1 MEMNEEARLKLL
13 KPDAHPGSP
22 PKNVDSDSLSLFINL
37 RRGCFEFLRV
47 KVKNEDLYV
56 IHPFTGTG
64 SHISLHESGEI
75 HLKDKKISGKIKDI
89 KSFYESMK
97 LFVRIRSECICL
109 RVGEKLDSDEIK
121 KTLPLLLK
129 FVPVDEELHLLTQ
142 RLLKKG
148 FARFIK
154 TPNKVSIT
162 QTSC

>member
-1 MEMNEEARLKLL
+1 MR
-13 KPDAHPGSP
+13 
-22 PKNVDSDSLSLFINL
+22 
-37 RRGCFEFLRV
+37 
-47 KVKNEDLYV
+47 
-56 IHPFTGTG
+56 
-64 SHISLHESGEI
+64 
-75 HLKDKKISGKIKDI
+75 
-89 KSFYESMK
+89 
-97 LFVRIRSECICL
+97 LFVRIRSGCICL

-154 TPNKVSIT
+154 TPEKVSIT